1 MSSTILYPARVAP
14 LPLHPLLIPI
24 PLTCFVGTLLTD
36 IAYSRTAEMMW
47 ADFSAWMVSAGVV
60 LGYLAL
66 IAGIIDLAG
75 RRFAGTRG
83 AIWIYVIGNILALV
97 VATFDMLI
105 HTRDAWT
112 SVVPWGLGL
121 SAVTSVVLALTVL
134 FGWLRLFRP
143 DAEAVR

>member
-1 MSSTILYPARVAP
+1 MSTTILYPARVAP

-24 PLTCFVGTLLTD
+24 SLTCFVGTLLTD

-75 RRFAGTRG
+75 RRYAGSRG
-83 AIWIYVIGNILALV
+83 AIWIYVIGNIVALV
-97 VATFDMLI
+97 VATFDVLI

-143 DAEAVR
+143 GAEAVR